1 MGVLVHEVSVVE
13 ERGDGKA
20 QAGGFE
26 GGEDVKCAAVINQ
39 LSASGDGSFTC
50 KRSVTQ
56 RWPLEARRSVALKQE
71 IQSGRDLV
79 LLLG

>member
-1 MGVLVHEVSVVE
+1 MTRKQHRVRKTLLVVGEGDSEV
-13 ERGDGKA
+13 A
-20 QAGGFE
+20 
-26 GGEDVKCAAVINQ
+26 VKCAAVISQ
-39 LSASGDGSFTC
+39 LSASGDGSFSC